1 MKIINQL
8 VVQSDMPND
17 NNVVWVYGNTA
28 KYYNNGTWT
37 TLGESNEDRKELEEK
52 VDSLDKEM
60 REVKKDLSILGSKQ
74 DVVELEI
81 GDSNEIKA
89 NNLKKLQ
96 SIQTNDHTF
105 FTDINYG
112 YGTASWLPAT
122 GGTALIITS
131 EGHAVKYTISKD
143 GEVIKGEEF
152 TLKDFTSELNNKV
165 DKVEGKQLSSND
177 YTTAEKN
184 KLANLQNFTLEAATK
199 TKIGGVKAITN
210 IADLNADTATIGQVA
225 GVVNNLLAQ
234 FRTSGLIQA

>member
-52 VDSLDKEM
+52 VDSLDKEIG
-60 REVKKDLSILGSKQ
+60 EVKKDLSILGSKQ

-143 GEVIKGEEF
+143 GEVTKGEEF

>member
-60 REVKKDLSILGSKQ
+60 GEVKKDLSILGSKQ

-81 GDSNEIKA
+81 GDNNEIKA

-143 GEVIKGEEF
+143 GEIIKGEEF

-184 KLANLQNFTLEAATK
+184 KLANLQNYILPTATK
-199 TKIGGVKAITN
+199 NILGGVKAIAN
-210 IADLNADTATIGQVA
+210 IADLDADTATIGQVA
-225 GVVNNLLAQ
+225 RVVNNLLAQ

>member
-60 REVKKDLSILGSKQ
+60 GEVKKDLSILGSKQ

-81 GDSNEIKA
+81 GDSNEIKT

-112 YGTASWLPAT
+112 YGTASWLPAS
-122 GGTALIITS
+122 GGNALIITS

-143 GEVIKGEEF
+143 GEVTKGEEF

-165 DKVEGKQLSSND
+165 DKVEGKQLSTND

-210 IADLNADTATIGQVA
+210 IADLDADTATIGQVA
-225 GVVNNLLAQ
+225 RVVNNLLAQ

>member
-1 MKIINQL
+1 M
-8 VVQSDMPND
+8 
-17 NNVVWVYGNTA
+17 G
-28 KYYNNGTWT
+28 
-37 TLGESNEDRKELEEK
+37 
-52 VDSLDKEM
+52 
-60 REVKKDLSILGSKQ
+60 EVKKDLSILGSKQ

-81 GDSNEIKA
+81 GDNNEIKA

-184 KLANLQNFTLEAATK
+184 KLANLQNYTLPAATK
-199 TKIGGVKAITN
+199 TTLGGVKAITN
-210 IADLNADTATIGQVA
+210 IVNVDTETATAASLA
-225 GVVNNLLAQ
+225 GVVNTLLNQLRAA
-234 FRTSGLIQA
+234 GIIQL

>member
-1 MKIINQL
+1 
-8 VVQSDMPND
+8 MPND
-17 NNVVWVYGNTA
+17 NNVIWVYGNTA

-60 REVKKDLSILGSKQ
+60 GEVKKDLSILGSKQ

-81 GDSNEIKA
+81 GDNNEIKA

-184 KLANLQNFTLEAATK
+184 KLANLQNYTLPTATK
-199 TKIGGVKAITN
+199 NILGGVKAITN
-210 IADLNADTATIGQVA
+210 IADLDADTATIGQVA
-225 GVVNNLLAQ
+225 RVVNNLLAQ